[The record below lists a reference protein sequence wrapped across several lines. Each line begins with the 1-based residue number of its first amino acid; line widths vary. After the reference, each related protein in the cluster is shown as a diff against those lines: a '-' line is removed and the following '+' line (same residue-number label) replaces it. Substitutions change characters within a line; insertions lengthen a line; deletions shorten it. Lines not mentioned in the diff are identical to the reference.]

1 MIHVTIE
8 GFASLWS
15 KRTRPDPR
23 HPERQRTA
31 YYNTTGIAVGDKVRP
46 RSRVF
51 GQLRFNGI
59 GGFIAAGVERN
70 IGRVFQCSAEL
81 AGPVR
86 KLFFHH
92 LLAKPPHAPDYF
104 LFVVTSRSAG
114 LLSIESETWKS
125 DGVVL
130 FALSQSGESQEAIL
144 LMPGHSW
151 FRGGLGTFIADPDR
165 ARPWRA
171 MLRLLG

>member
-8 GFASLWS
+8 GFASHWS

-46 RSRVF
+46 RSRIF

-81 AGPVR
+81 EGPVR
-86 KLFFHH
+86 KLIFHH
-92 LLAKPPHAPDYF
+92 LLAKPPQVPDFF

-114 LLSIESETWKS
+114 LLSVESQTWKS

-130 FALSQSGESQEAIL
+130 FALSQADESQEAIL
-144 LMPGHSW
+144 LMPSHSW

-165 ARPWRA
+165 AKPWRA

>member
-8 GFASLWS
+8 GFGSIWS
-15 KRTRPDPR
+15 RRSGPDPR
-23 HPERQRTA
+23 NPERERTA
-31 YYNTTGIAVGDKVRP
+31 YYNTTGVVTGGKVCP
-46 RSRVF
+46 RSRIF
-51 GQLRFNGI
+51 GQLRFNGV

-81 AGPVR
+81 DEPVH
-86 KLFFHH
+86 KLVFHH
-92 LLAKPPHAPDYF
+92 LLAKPQAPDF
-104 LFVVTSRSAG
+104 FMFVVTSRCAG
-114 LLSIESETWKS
+114 LLSIESEHWKS

-130 FALSQSGESQEAIL
+130 FSLSQSEESHEAIL

-151 FRGGLGTFIADPDR
+151 FRAGLGTFIADPDCK
-165 ARPWRA
+165 RPWRA

>member
-8 GFASLWS
+8 GLGSLWS

-23 HPERQRTA
+23 NPERQRTA
-31 YYNTTGIAVGDKVRP
+31 YYNTTGIAVDDKVRP
-46 RSRVF
+46 RSRIF

-70 IGRVFQCSAEL
+70 IGRVFQCGAEL
-81 AGPVR
+81 EGPVR
-86 KLFFHH
+86 KLVFHH
-92 LLAKPPHAPDYF
+92 LLAKPPRVPDFF

-114 LLSIESETWKS
+114 LLSVESQTWKS

-130 FALSQSGESQEAIL
+130 FALSQADESQEAIL
-144 LMPGHSW
+144 LMPSHSW

-165 ARPWRA
+165 AKPWRA
-171 MLRLLG
+171 MLRLIG

>member
-8 GFASLWS
+8 GFGSIWS
-15 KRTRPDPR
+15 KRTRTDPR
-23 HPERQRTA
+23 NPERQRTA
-31 YYNTTGIAVGDKVRP
+31 YYNTTGVTVGSKLCP
-46 RSRVF
+46 RSRIF
-51 GQLRFNGI
+51 GQLRFNGL

-81 AGPVR
+81 DGTVH
-86 KLFFHH
+86 KLLFHH
-92 LLAKPPHAPDYF
+92 LLDAPQPPDFFMFA
-104 LFVVTSRSAG
+104 VTSSCTG
-114 LLSIESETWKS
+114 LLSIQSESWKS
-125 DGVVL
+125 DGVLL
-130 FALSQSGESQEAIL
+130 FAMSESTESQEAIL

-165 ARPWRA
+165 DRPWRA